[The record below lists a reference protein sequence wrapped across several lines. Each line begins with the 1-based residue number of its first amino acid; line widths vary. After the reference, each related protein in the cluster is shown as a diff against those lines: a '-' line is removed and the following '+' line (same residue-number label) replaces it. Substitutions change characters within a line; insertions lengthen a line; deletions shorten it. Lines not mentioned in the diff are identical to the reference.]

1 MFHICMLLQDG
12 NTSLH
17 LASWEGHG
25 EECDLLLGDKPEK
38 VREANYGSGQS
49 CVRSLVQD
57 VTG

>member
-1 MFHICMLLQDG
+1 MFHGHMLLQDG

-38 VREANYGSGQS
+38 VREALDNNAYRTWSRMGMG
-49 CVRSLVQD
+49 
-57 VTG
+57 